1 MYRAR
6 SHDNARE
13 YALKYLV
20 PTVKPSRIATELRY
34 MRDVGGKCNVV
45 ELLGCFYNAGHTVI
59 IMPILPHERF
69 TDYVSDLTLEE
80 IKDYMKN
87 LLIALERV
95 HSYHIIHRDIKPANF
110 LYDRKSRKY
119 MLVDFG
125 LAQSEKEIYR
135 LAKMYISEKNEQD
148 KQIQAQQ
155 NGNSNTNLNVMINPF
170 RLTSNSR
177 DALKERTFDSLN
189 NTLLKSESKGWQIRK
204 RTINEANFSESK
216 KVPKRLCTES
226 RNQTTPSV
234 FNSPITP
241 SVFTTPT
248 KVPPA
253 KKEKLSVVTEE
264 SPMSMIPETP
274 PKEYQKNNV
283 SIETPNAHGYPL
295 KIEETPKNQDKI
307 TSSESVN
314 SNKSTCEVTSASNE
328 NASSCDENPSEQQ
341 TYKQTYPDSPISPGE
356 MVIDESCSNLTSSTS
371 PSGKVYGHSN
381 PTSPINTSTTQMSQ
395 ISTTESSDVK
405 EQQKIQSTIS
415 SSSTNAEKDCPSQSF
430 SVSSSVCDSEKVNAK
445 STEENKITNETE
457 SEKSSSQVTSSNVSQ
472 KIANSDPQ
480 SNDSSQTP
488 NNESGSI
495 VSGSGSDTLT
505 NRSSPA
511 AQNVTD
517 ETPIVDSNVSE
528 SVQPN
533 LTSTVQSSTVS
544 ASGQASS
551 TTSSSL
557 PQYEPLSDD
566 E

>member
-1 MYRAR
+1 MLFSFIASQTSSQEESDIHIKLLLDSIPDVGKHFQIAGKLGEGTFSKVYRAR

-148 KQIQAQQ
+148 KQMQAQQ

-204 RTINEANFSESK
+204 RTINEANLSESK

-253 KKEKLSVVTEE
+253 KKEKLSAVTEE

-274 PKEYQKNNV
+274 PKEYQKNNASV
-283 SIETPNAHGYPL
+283 ETPNAHGYPL
-295 KIEETPKNQDKI
+295 KIEETPKIKKTKKIHTKDKKQSPKSKQEENDQKCDCFGKDQICKSCKTRPESLAPRAGTPGFRAPEVLMKHMLQTTQIDVWSAGVIFACLLSGRYPFFRNIDDLTSLAEIITVMGTKRVEKAAADLNKGLICSMHKEPLDLKEYCFRLRKNQLDIPDSAFDLLDKLLEPSPKSRI
-307 TSSESVN
+307 T
-314 SNKSTCEVTSASNE
+314 ASN
-328 NASSCDENPSEQQ
+328 A
-341 TYKQTYPDSPISPGE
+341 
-356 MVIDESCSNLTSSTS
+356 LL
-371 PSGKVYGHSN
+371 HSFF
-381 PTSPINTSTTQMSQ
+381 T
-395 ISTTESSDVK
+395 
-405 EQQKIQSTIS
+405 
-415 SSSTNAEKDCPSQSF
+415 
-430 SVSSSVCDSEKVNAK
+430 
-445 STEENKITNETE
+445 
-457 SEKSSSQVTSSNVSQ
+457 
-472 KIANSDPQ
+472 
-480 SNDSSQTP
+480 
-488 NNESGSI
+488 
-495 VSGSGSDTLT
+495 
-505 NRSSPA
+505 
-511 AQNVTD
+511 
-517 ETPIVDSNVSE
+517 
-528 SVQPN
+528 
-533 LTSTVQSSTVS
+533 
-544 ASGQASS
+544 
-551 TTSSSL
+551 
-557 PQYEPLSDD
+557 
-566 E
+566 